1 MGDYANVNNTD
12 GAQGTYGVEEEY
24 IESVFFL
31 GGKPEKQKPLG
42 RPRRR

>member
-24 IESVFFL
+24 IQSVFFFF
-31 GGKPEKQKPLG
+31 GKTGETEATWKT
-42 RPRRR
+42 